1 MTRDRWQTEWSPE
14 RIDELNRLWHEGKSA
29 TVVAQEM
36 SKMFGLKITRNAIIG
51 KIHRLVHAG
60 VMLAR
65 GDSRPREA
73 KDHTSRPRRPKVQ
86 DQVTA
91 PAPVARSTATAP
103 VARPTA
109 PIKFSAA
116 RSVIRENVI
125 PFPTKE
131 QKTGPALLEDV
142 RGCLYSIRVNA
153 KNQHVFC
160 NDEKQDGSAYC
171 PDHHA
176 MCYLQ
181 TAPVKIRKAKKWRA
195 F

>member
-1 MTRDRWQTEWSPE
+1 MERNRGQTEWLPE
-14 RIDELNRLWHEGKSA
+14 QVDELKKLWHEGKSA

-36 SKMFGLKITRNAIIG
+36 SRMFGLKITRNAIIG

-65 GDSRPREA
+65 GNSRPQET
-73 KDHTSRPRRPKVQ
+73 KDRTSRPRRPKVQ
-86 DQVTA
+86 AQVIA
-91 PAPVARSTATAP
+91 SAP

-116 RSVIRENVI
+116 RSVIRENII

-131 QKTGPALLEDV
+131 HKTGPALLEDV

-160 NDEKQDGSAYC
+160 DAEKQDGSSYC

-176 MCYLQ
+176 MCYLP